1 MLTGVQGGIG
11 AAGAAQGANA
21 DPRLGK
27 AAHQFE
33 ALMMKELMAPL
44 NHPSALFADESEEQ
58 AGALGEFA
66 SEALAGALSAQG
78 GLGIAKQIVHSFS
91 RPGASVPD
99 RTESASGAKNIGI
112 SGRK

>member
-1 MLTGVQGGIG
+1 MLAGIQGGNG

-44 NHPSALFADESEEQ
+44 NHPSALFAEESEEQ

-78 GLGIAKQIVHSFS
+78 GLGIAKQIVHSFT
-91 RPGASVPD
+91 RTAPGHGAD
-99 RTESASGAKNIGI
+99 RISERAKNTEI